1 MLWRSFEGWNGEIF
15 GVREYS
21 SVCVTVNTA
30 SMQPLTGAAGLR
42 AADPL
47 LNVLFSLFSFSA
59 GHDIDHDVRNPR
71 VPSPCC

>member
-1 MLWRSFEGWNGEIF
+1 MLENTHPCLAAS
-15 GVREYS
+15 
-21 SVCVTVNTA
+21 TA
-30 SMQPLTGAAGLR
+30 SMQPLTAATGLR

-47 LNVLFSLFSFSA
+47 LNMLFSLFSFSA